1 MLIINILIMEN
12 IYDNVKVGDIV
23 YAGDKPNRQIF
34 FIHNIVETEPR
45 EIISSGFN
53 EGGGI
58 VYPKLPCCGFCFIA
72 NEEEKREFMEI
83 AIEKGYKF
91 DRNNG
96 FSR

>member
-58 VYPKLPCCGFCFIA
+58 VYPKIPCWRFCFIA

-83 AIEKGYKF
+83 AREKGYKF